1 MRVAGKKWV
10 ISVQVRLL
18 GYRTAGSCCDH
29 ASDSSRGLKEAS
41 KDAQK
46 TCSLSKTPRTY
57 LGVSQPSGD
66 RCR

>member
-1 MRVAGKKWV
+1 MRVAGKKWG
-10 ISVQVRLL
+10 ISVQMCLL
-18 GYRTAGSCCDH
+18 GYKAAGSCCDH